1 MKKKLLSSLLLG
13 VLLLT
18 LLPPG
23 AMAEEPPAE
32 PEPPVVTEAPPAV
45 TEPPAETEPPQEPE
59 PTKEPEPTEEPEPKE
74 PETPAAAPATP
85 AAAAA
90 QTPAAGEET
99 ENSWGVRADDVIWL
113 GFYDEVPI
121 PWLVLDAKQTN
132 METEGMFLLSR
143 DLVDKKKVVYDLKS
157 TLWEGSLG
165 QQWCSD
171 FAAAA
176 FSEAESALVP
186 PTSKHED
193 QVYLYALAWRPVDLQ
208 EEQVYFLSVVE
219 LQQYFGSFGM
229 NVKTTKKRS
238 SLDDYWWLRSPIVYH
253 DDYHGM
259 VMQNNT
265 VHDYMPNH
273 HWSARPA
280 MNLLL
285 QDAVFLLP
293 AADTGELGQVQI
305 PARDGAME
313 WKLVAPLSEHS
324 FRLDA
329 VRRVGS
335 LVTVGYSGAD
345 TGETAVI
352 SLLAQDAEGAPLG
365 LWRLEKPEAA
375 QGELQLDPAQL
386 AIPENAKLFLF
397 CERLGGEHRTDY
409 ASPLQ
414 ALEIP
419 AEGGEAPAPAASEE
433 TEEGSPTPAPETEE
447 PSQGTIRPTEQKAEE
462 APALAGLKELAP
474 RILGFAAFVGLSVGA
489 LALSLRRRSVLPMV
503 LLILLLFLAALV
515 AMRITGGRLPVFY

>member
-1 MKKKLLSSLLLG
+1 M
-13 VLLLT
+13 
-18 LLPPG
+18 
-23 AMAEEPPAE
+23 
-32 PEPPVVTEAPPAV
+32 
-45 TEPPAETEPPQEPE
+45 
-59 PTKEPEPTEEPEPKE
+59 
-74 PETPAAAPATP
+74 
-85 AAAAA
+85 
-90 QTPAAGEET
+90 
-99 ENSWGVRADDVIWL
+99 
-113 GFYDEVPI
+113 
-121 PWLVLDAKQTN
+121 
-132 METEGMFLLSR
+132 
-143 DLVDKKKVVYDLKS
+143 
-157 TLWEGSLG
+157 
-165 QQWCSD
+165 
-171 FAAAA
+171 
-176 FSEAESALVP
+176 P

-193 QVYLYALAWRPVDLQ
+193 QVYLYAMAWRPVDLQ

-352 SLLAQDAEGAPLG
+352 SLLAQDGEGAPLG
-365 LWRLEKPEAA
+365 LWRLEKPEAS

-386 AIPENAKLFLF
+386 AIPENAKRFLF

-419 AEGGEAPAPAASEE
+419 AEGGEAPASAASEE